1 VSEPGYRLEDV
12 GGAARL
18 EQFGERLVD
27 RPAAAALGAR
37 GDPARW
43 AAADLRFERDR
54 GWAGPGASA
63 GPWPIEVAGLTL
75 ELRATEAGQVGLF
88 PEHLAMLPWLCD
100 EVAAQVAG
108 GGDAPAVLHL
118 FAYTGLATLAMASAG
133 GAVTHL
139 DAARPTVAWARHN
152 AAASGLADRPIR
164 WIVDDALA
172 FTRREARRGRRFDL
186 LVLDPPTWGHAASGE
201 RWELRR
207 SLPDLLDAAA
217 AVATAEAAI
226 LLTAHTTGLDP
237 VDLEAALAD
246 AFGSGSI
253 SAEPLVI
260 RARSGAEL
268 SVGIAARMIRG

>member
-1 VSEPGYRLEDV
+1 MTRVHGPIGHELVDCGDGRRLE
-12 GGAARL
+12 R
-18 EQFGERLVD
+18 FGPRLVD
-27 RPAAAALGAR
+27 RPAPAAVERRRLPSEA
-37 GDPARW
+37 W
-43 AAADLRFERDR
+43 HAADLVFDRDR
-54 GWAGPGASA
+54 GWIGRDQS
-63 GPWPIEVAGLTL
+63 PWTVEIDGLTL
-75 ELRATEAGQVGLF
+75 ELRPTAAGQIGLF
-88 PEHLAMLPWLCD
+88 PEHATFWPWLRD
-100 EVAAQVAG
+100 VVEDRPGA
-108 GGDAPAVLHL
+108 AVLHL
-118 FAYTGLATLAMASAG
+118 FAATGATTLALARS
-133 GAVTHL
+133 GAQVTHV
-139 DAARPTVAWARHN
+139 DAARGVVAWARRN
-152 AAASGLADRPIR
+152 AELSGLADRPVR

-186 LVLDPPTWGHAASGE
+186 LVLDPPSWGHAASGE

-253 SAEPLVI
+253 SAEPLAI

-268 SVGIAARMIRG
+268 SVGVAARMIRG